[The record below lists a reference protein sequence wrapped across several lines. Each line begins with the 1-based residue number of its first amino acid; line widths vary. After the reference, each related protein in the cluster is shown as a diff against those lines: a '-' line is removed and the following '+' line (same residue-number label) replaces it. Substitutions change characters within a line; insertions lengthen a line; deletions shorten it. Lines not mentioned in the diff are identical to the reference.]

1 MFQPEILANT
11 APAGS
16 RPFAY
21 VSQQPLSETPA
32 GCAGLTVGD
41 ALLSLGSA
49 RHLRDVQNELIQN
62 IGRTIPVLCIDARG
76 RYLRKQLIPRTWDA
90 LAVRLR

>member
-1 MFQPEILANT
+1 MLPPEILSDT
-11 APAGS
+11 CPAGS

-21 VSQQPLSETPA
+21 VNQQPLPETPA

-49 RHLRDVQNELIQN
+49 RHLRDVQAVLVANV
-62 IGRTIPVLCIDARG
+62 GRPVPVLCVDARG
-76 RYLRKQLIPRTWDA
+76 RYIRKQIVPRTWDA
-90 LAVRLR
+90 